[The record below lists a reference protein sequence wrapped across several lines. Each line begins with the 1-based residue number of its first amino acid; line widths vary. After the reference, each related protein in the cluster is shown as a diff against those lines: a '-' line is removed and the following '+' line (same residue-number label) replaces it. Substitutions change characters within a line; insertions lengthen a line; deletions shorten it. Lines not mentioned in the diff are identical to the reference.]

1 MNERSKKRNYYPV
14 FLNLEGRLV
23 VVAGGGKVAE
33 RKVQGLLNAKA
44 KIRLISPK
52 VTQRLEQMAQGGLI
66 ELRMRGFS
74 AEDMNGAWLAIAA
87 TDDREIQDAVY
98 RAAEERGVF
107 CNMVNQPGLCS
118 FIVPSVVRRGDFCLA
133 ISTSGKSPALAKR
146 FKEDIERSL
155 GDRFGEYV
163 ALIGDLRDHILDL
176 NQDSC
181 AKTDMCQSLA
191 DKNVMEWFERNEF
204 DKISAWAASKYGQW
218 AVEIVERY
226 RRSTVPV

>member
-1 MNERSKKRNYYPV
+1 MDKRPENRNYYPV

-44 KIRLISPK
+44 RIRLISPK

-87 TDDREIQDAVY
+87 TDDHEAQDAVY
-98 RAAEERGVF
+98 RAAEERGIF
-107 CNMVNQPGLCS
+107 CNTVDQPGLCS

-133 ISTSGKSPALAKR
+133 ISTSGKSPALARR
-146 FKEDIERSL
+146 FKEDIEGSL

-163 ALIGDLRDHILDL
+163 AMLGDLRDHILGL
-176 NQDSC
+176 PQGSR

-191 DKNVMEWFERNEF
+191 DRNVMEWFERNEF
-204 DKISAWAASKYGQW
+204 DKISAWAALKYGQW
-218 AVEIVERY
+218 AVEIVEKY
-226 RRSTVPV
+226 RGPAATV